1 MFATVVQSF
10 LVKHFS
16 NQFDFN
22 PFSFSHYD
30 NYCNLKKIKGKV
42 FVAQFYIIRRPKQN

>member
-30 NYCNLKKIKGKV
+30 NSCNLKQREKYLSPNFI
-42 FVAQFYIIRRPKQN
+42 